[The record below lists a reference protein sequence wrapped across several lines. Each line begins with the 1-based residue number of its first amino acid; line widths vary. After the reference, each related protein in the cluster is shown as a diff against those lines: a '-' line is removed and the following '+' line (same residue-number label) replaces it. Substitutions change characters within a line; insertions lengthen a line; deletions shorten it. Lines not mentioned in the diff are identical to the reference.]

1 MNEDADNVVD
11 FDPVRDYVSEQ
22 RRTVASAM
30 QGLSDDPVKA
40 ARAQQ
45 LSDATGVH
53 PALVY
58 GNLDNFEEQ
67 HKAQLVSQLVDS
79 SDFLRRYID
88 EFPLAS
94 KISGNDYAN
103 LDTYGEKLK
112 EFGDIPF
119 YRKLAYSVSRG
130 IESTIASTAEGLG
143 ARGVQEKYA
152 EQSKKQMAS
161 VYGTPTARDL
171 EDWTKTIPG
180 QVGGGAGSLLAL
192 APSLVAG
199 GVPLAA
205 IQMGIMGG
213 GSAEKRAREAGA
225 DENTRGTAY
234 TLGFVSNALL
244 GMVPLGMLAKP
255 AEAVAPGIAGWSA
268 TKLLQATKFGGVF
281 ALFGEGQHAV
291 DEYIA
296 RVLHDPKAGYTPDA
310 NRIISSFILGGFLG
324 ASFNKVKPYV
334 DAGVDVP
341 TGIHPAVDN
350 LKKIETEHDLE
361 RYDEAFKAAQQ
372 SETRETAPNLFADAG
387 RLQTDATIGIHIDAI
402 EKMYGDKVPEV
413 GDNKLGFIKNI
424 ADQIELAR
432 NTGGDISVPLADW
445 LAHVDPAIAK
455 ELHDDLRIRPQ
466 GLTKNEIKGLADV
479 GKEEV
484 PKEIAVE
491 PTTPIEAIRDSADL
505 QPLLERGKSPK
516 EIFGG
521 RFEEIGPELK
531 ILEPEKWHPE
541 ELKAIEAANA
551 EIEKLLPQGKVE
563 SRPARMI
570 SFEKKPASG
579 VFQQYQEKV
588 PTIVFLA
595 SPESAVGTVRHE
607 AIHYL
612 RREGFFT
619 RDEWD
624 TLQQAAHY
632 NNWIEKH
639 DIKARYEGQSAPR
652 MIEESI
658 AEEFK
663 DWRQKPETTTLAGK
677 VFQKLQ
683 DLSNK
688 VIDAIQRALGAETA
702 AHEIF
707 KRIESGE
714 VGSREGSKPLD
725 PRAFSAAQEG
735 GDFFSAIRNMMGKG
749 RYDQYVKLIEKQNI
763 EDVAYQTKKVEE
775 AERARQSKEWKANE
789 SRVRDE
795 VAHDVE
801 GRPDIAATKF
811 MTDYNFK
818 FAADALSDEQKA
830 ALPRSMIAKDGIKP
844 DEVASMF
851 GYHSGDTMIDRVA
864 SLNQAR
870 GEVPFKEFVEQSIR
884 TETERRMQEKYGVG
898 NAELMADAKDH
909 VLGTTQMDMLHEQTL
924 ALGINVGYGMEGFT
938 KAKITAALQDK
949 FGSYNVQTV
958 KADAFLR
965 DAGRAGRLME
975 EAFLK
980 DDMTE
985 AFRQSQRQYLSTLA
999 AKEARVFEKEQA
1011 QFDKTAKRFQKRE
1024 VGGIPAEYTNFVHQI
1039 LFDTEVG
1046 VKGRSLEDLQGEIAA
1061 AGHTDLAAF
1070 VAEKEGPMGL
1080 RIMPVADGLMD
1091 GSLHKPISEM
1101 TVDEFRA
1108 VKQSVDTLI
1117 KNGRDELKLIK
1128 AGDAMDLKSA
1138 IEQFN
1143 AKLKTFP
1150 FKERPTSESRLNL
1163 PKTWLAASTN
1173 METLL
1178 NRWDRNDRRGIF
1190 NSWIIRPL
1198 TEAANYKAKLDREF
1212 SKDYRAIGK
1221 IEDGNKLVDSPLID
1235 PRSGEPWQGF
1245 TKNNVVAM
1253 LQNAGNHSNWEKLA
1267 KGYDTDP
1274 KALWNWLLEHT
1285 TKEDW
1290 DRAQRMGDM
1299 FEKANRLSDEVYRR
1313 VSGVAPAKI
1322 DVQPIETPFGTYRG
1336 WYHPIMYDPIRAN
1349 HLKADAAAMKGE
1361 GDYFRASTADG
1372 YTKRRTGFI
1381 DPLDLSFDMVP
1392 IRLAQMLHNIA
1403 FREVVINTQ
1412 KVFDNGSFK
1421 KTVENHYGVH
1431 YRDLLKPYLEDVAG
1445 GAGVNSR
1452 ALAQGAALSEYLR
1465 QNAISTYIGFNPYT
1479 VMKHGSTAW
1488 ALSMKEVGAKNFAD
1502 AVRSIYS
1509 TSEEIGLSNSQ
1520 FAMKHSEELQR
1531 RERHW
1536 QDTVRGEHMLFTDKN
1551 TARENIMQWGAWAVA
1566 KSDMA
1571 SAKPTWLAQYGQS
1584 IRDGM
1589 DHGQAIYEA
1598 DRAVRRAHGST
1609 AITNQPAI
1617 VRGGGALHGWLTS
1630 IYGFAGTMMQRQI
1643 EMWHNLN
1650 DTYQLGKAG
1659 EIKQA
1664 SAALGSAMMGFVTY
1678 IVIPTAVEEMVTGL
1692 TTNDKRGWGAHAL
1705 TAMVHGLTFGTVYVR
1720 DLTHSAITGHD
1731 PGVGLISSALHD
1743 AANLFRDVKKGK
1755 QMFNKE
1761 NAGKLIGDA
1770 LTVSGL
1776 AFGIAPKTIDN
1787 AMRFGIDL
1795 VNKQTR
1801 PKSASD
1807 YALGFTRGTTKRRE
1821 VK

>member
-1 MNEDADNVVD
+1 MNEEDNVID
-11 FDPVRDYVSEQ
+11 FDPVRDYVQEQ
-22 RRTVASAM
+22 RRTVANAM

-40 ARAQQ
+40 ARAQE

-53 PALVY
+53 PSLVY
-58 GNLDNFEEQ
+58 GNLENFEEQ

-79 SDFLRRYID
+79 SDFLRRYVD

-112 EFGDIPF
+112 EFGDIPL
-119 YRKLAYSVSRG
+119 YQKLAYGITRG
-130 IESTIASTAEGLG
+130 LDTTFASTAEGVG
-143 ARGVQEKYA
+143 VRGMQERFLEHTQK
-152 EQSKKQMAS
+152 EMGVLPGS
-161 VYGTPTARDL
+161 PTARDL
-171 EDWTKTIPG
+171 EDWTRTIPG
-180 QVGGGAGSLLAL
+180 QVSGGAGSLLAL
-192 APSLVAG
+192 APALIAG
-199 GVPLAA
+199 GMPLAA
-205 IQMGIMGG
+205 LQMGIMGG
-213 GSAEKRAREAGA
+213 GNAEKRARENGA
-225 DENTRGTAY
+225 DGPTRATAY
-234 TLGFVSNALL
+234 AMGFVSNAA
-244 GMVPLGMLAKP
+244 LGMLPLGILKIPSQAIG
-255 AEAVAPGIAGWSA
+255 PGISGWSA
-268 TKLLQATKFGGVF
+268 TKLMQIGGFGSIFTV
-281 ALFGEGQHAV
+281 LGEMQHAA

-296 RVLHDPKAGYTPDA
+296 KTLHDPKAGYTPDA
-310 NRIISSFILGGFLG
+310 NRILSTFILGGILG
-324 ASFNKVKPYV
+324 PSFNRVKPYV

-341 TGIHPAVDN
+341 VGIHPAVDK
-350 LKKIETEHDLE
+350 LKEIESKHDLD

-372 SETRETAPNLFADAG
+372 SETREIAPGLFADAG

-402 EKMYGDKVPEV
+402 EKMYGEKIPEV

-432 NTGGDISVPLADW
+432 NTGGDVHVPLADW

-479 GKEEV
+479 GKEEA
-484 PKEIAVE
+484 PKEVDAE
-491 PTTPIEAIRDSADL
+491 PTTPIDAVRSSADL
-505 QPLLERGKSPK
+505 EPLTERGKSPK

-531 ILEPEKWHPE
+531 ILEPEKWHPD

-551 EIEKLLPQGKVE
+551 ELEKLLPQGKVE

-624 TLQQAAHY
+624 TLKQAAHY
-632 NNWIEKH
+632 NSWIEKH
-639 DIKARYEGQSAPR
+639 DIKARYEGRSASV
-652 MIEESI
+652 MIEEAI

-663 DWRQKPETTTLAGK
+663 GWRQKPETVTLAGK

-688 VIDAIQRALGAETA
+688 VVDAIQRALGAETA

-714 VGSREGSKPLD
+714 IGSREGTKPLD
-725 PRAFSAAQEG
+725 QRAFSAAQEG

-749 RYDQYVKLIEKQNI
+749 RYDQYVKLIEKQNV
-763 EDVAYQTKKVEE
+763 EDLAYQTKKIEE
-775 AERARQSKEWKANE
+775 VERARQSKEWKANE
-789 SRVRDE
+789 ARVRDE

-818 FAADALSDEQKA
+818 FAADALTDEQKVV
-830 ALPRSMIAKDGIKP
+830 LPRSMVSKNGIKP
-844 DEVASMF
+844 DEVARMF
-851 GYHSGDTMIDRVA
+851 GYQSGDMLIDRVA
-864 SLNQAR
+864 SLNQMR
-870 GEVPFKEFVEQSIR
+870 GEMPFKEFVEKSIR
-884 TETERRMQEKYGVG
+884 EETERRMQEKYGV
-898 NAELMADAKDH
+898 AREEAMADAKDH
-909 VLGTTQMDMLHEQTL
+909 VLGATQMDMLHEQTL
-924 ALGINVGYGMEGFT
+924 ALGMHAGLEGSTFT
-938 KAKITAALQDK
+938 KANVLAALKAK
-949 FGSYNVQTV
+949 FGAEYVSKVG
-958 KADAFLR
+958 ADTYLTA
-965 DAGRAGRLME
+965 AGRAGRLME

-980 DDMTE
+980 DDMQE
-985 AFRQSQRQYLSTLA
+985 AFKQSQRQYYNTVL
-999 AKEARVFEKEQA
+999 AKEARAFEKEQA
-1011 QFDKTAKRFQKRE
+1011 QFDKTTTRLQKRE
-1024 VGGIPAEYTNFVHQI
+1024 VGGLPQEYTNFAHQI
-1039 LFDTEVG
+1039 LFDVGIG
-1046 VKGRSLEDLQGEIAA
+1046 VKGRTLEDLKGEITA
-1061 AGHTDLAAF
+1061 AGHTDLASF

-1108 VKQSVDTLI
+1108 VKQSIDTLV

-1150 FKERPTSESRLNL
+1150 FKEKPTSESFLNL

-1173 METLL
+1173 IETLL
-1178 NRWDRNDRRGIF
+1178 NRWDRNDKRGIF
-1190 NSWIIRPL
+1190 NQWIIRPL
-1198 TEAANYKAKLDREF
+1198 SEAANYKARLDREF
-1212 SKDYRAIGK
+1212 SKEYRAIGK

-1235 PRSGEPWQGF
+1235 PRSGEPWKGF
-1245 TKNNVVAM
+1245 TKNNVMAM

-1299 FEKANRLSDEVYRR
+1299 FEKANKLSDEVYRR

-1322 DVQPIETPFGTYRG
+1322 DIQPIETPFGTYRG
-1336 WYHPIMYDPIRAN
+1336 WYHPIMYDPVRAN
-1349 HLKADAAAMKGE
+1349 HLKANAAAMKGE

-1421 KTVENHYGVH
+1421 KAVENHYGVH
-1431 YRDLLKPYLEDVAG
+1431 YRDLLEPYLKDVAG
-1445 GAGVNSR
+1445 GAGVNSK

-1488 ALSMKEVGAKNFAD
+1488 ALSMKEVGPINFVN
-1502 AVRSIYS
+1502 AVRSVFS
-1509 TSEEIGLSNSQ
+1509 TSAEIGLSNSE

-1551 TARENIMQWGAWAVA
+1551 TARENIIQWGAWAVA

-1589 DHGQAIYEA
+1589 DHGAAVYEA

-1643 EMWHNLN
+1643 EMWHQLN
-1650 DTYQLGKAG
+1650 DSYKLGKEG

-1664 SAALGSAMMGFVTY
+1664 TAAMVGAMTSFITY

-1692 TTNDKRGWGAHAL
+1692 TTNDKRGWGAHLL
-1705 TAMVHGLTFGTVYVR
+1705 TAAIHGLTFGTVYVR

-1755 QMFNKE
+1755 QMINKE

-1795 VNKQTR
+1795 VNKQTK
-1801 PKSASD
+1801 PKSVSD
-1807 YALGFTRGTTKRRE
+1807 YALGVTRGTTKRRE